1 MRGGLLAAGGAAV
14 GLRSRVG
21 AAPPAELKYEDLPSP
36 GHLRAGPLGF
46 GPAPVLLPA
55 GAPPLAMRID
65 KAGVDAQIEHLDIVE
80 GVMQNPTGPWVVGW
94 YPQTGALGQF
104 ANLCFAGHVDYW
116 NVGPAVFWYVRDLA
130 PNDPIV
136 VVGEDGTEYTY
147 TVTWSNAYAV
157 AELTAEALS
166 EIVGPT
172 KRESVTLITCGGT
185 FNYSTGEYDQRYI
198 VRGERDLV

>member
-1 MRGGLLAAGGAAV
+1 VLQ
-14 GLRSRVG
+14 
-21 AAPPAELKYEDLPSP
+21 PP
-36 GHLRAGPLGF
+36 
-46 GPAPVLLPA
+46 
-55 GAPPLAMRID
+55 GAPPLAIRID

-116 NVGPAVFWYVRDLA
+116 NVGPAVFWDVKLLE

-136 VVGEDGTEYTY
+136 VVGEDGAEYTY
-147 TVTWSNAYAV
+147 AVTWSRAYPV
-157 AELTAEALS
+157 AELTAEALG

-185 FNYSTGEYDQRYI
+185 FNYGTGEYDQRFI
-198 VRGERDLV
+198 ARAERDL